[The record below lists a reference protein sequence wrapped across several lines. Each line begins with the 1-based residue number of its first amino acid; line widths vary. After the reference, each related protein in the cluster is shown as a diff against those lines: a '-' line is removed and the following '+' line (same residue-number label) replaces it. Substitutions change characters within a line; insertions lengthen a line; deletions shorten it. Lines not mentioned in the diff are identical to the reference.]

1 MQIIS
6 DEKQRFELEK
16 RVAHYVSDALITIVK
31 DIGAVGGYLLLLLLL
46 CYS

>member
-31 DIGAVGGYLLLLLLL
+31 DIEAVGGYLFIYLFI
-46 CYS
+46 Y